1 MRSRSA
7 LAGVVQ
13 CLCLLGKAAV
23 LQGFLPAP
31 SVGSA
36 RSAAVLR
43 HASSLARASEHASS
57 RSGSRRRRI
66 GATLSRRA
74 PPALSMSSS
83 SSPGGGGSSGVGA
96 AIAKSWVALLL
107 CVASV
112 FGPDVLMQQGLPIS
126 PRPPQAL
133 ALSEEQ
139 VSPTSAGC
147 YGRSLRGL
155 AAWGMSF
162 VSRVLSYRNAG
173 CAHAYL
179 HRFDALRSRATTA
192 FLFYLRQYIRRHRCR
207 RRCGLLMPEGICTL
221 HAIWVDTDACAN
233 HATIKHSSLSPVV
246 GEIAS
251 LANIFLLP
259 FVFVFRLLRVRRN
272 SLLPETARTS

>member
-31 SVGSA
+31 SVGPA

-112 FGPDVLMQQGLPIS
+112 FGPDVLMQQGIPIS
-126 PRPPQAL
+126 PRPPQAS

-147 YGRSLRGL
+147 HGRSLRGL

-179 HRFDALRSRATTA
+179 RRFDAFYAPGPQRLSVISTAVYTPPPLQTLLRPVDAGGNMYSTCH
-192 FLFYLRQYIRRHRCR
+192 LGGHRCV
-207 RRCGLLMPEGICTL
+207 C
-221 HAIWVDTDACAN
+221 
-233 HATIKHSSLSPVV
+233 K
-246 GEIAS
+246 
-251 LANIFLLP
+251 
-259 FVFVFRLLRVRRN
+259 
-272 SLLPETARTS
+272 